1 MGSNCFTQASA
12 SIVPQCTNNLTE
24 AFEAWVYT
32 HCKKLGITLF
42 TVSHRTKLRGY
53 HAFDLH
59 LRGDG
64 SYSFDRLA

>member
-1 MGSNCFTQASA
+1 M
-12 SIVPQCTNNLTE
+12 
-24 AFEAWVYT
+24 YT